1 MLWDSLLRGRRGLEP
16 AFDRGE
22 TNRASSARELEYRR
36 GIRTADFW
44 KEPAPRKGDS
54 LREAPRGLLERK
66 LNLCAKSRLRNAR
79 GAIGLSPLIGSE
91 LRWLARID
99 SCY

>member
-1 MLWDSLLRGRRGLEP
+1 MVKRIGP
-16 AFDRGE
+16 
-22 TNRASSARELEYRR
+22 SSARELECRR

-54 LREAPRGLLERK
+54 LLEAPRGLLERK
-66 LNLCAKSRLRNAR
+66 LNLCAKSRRRDAR
-79 GAIGLSPLIGSE
+79 GAIGLSRLIGSE